1 MLEDNKGSQGYV
13 MPKIPTVY
21 GKSASQNRY

>member
-21 GKSASQNRY
+21 GKSVSQNRY